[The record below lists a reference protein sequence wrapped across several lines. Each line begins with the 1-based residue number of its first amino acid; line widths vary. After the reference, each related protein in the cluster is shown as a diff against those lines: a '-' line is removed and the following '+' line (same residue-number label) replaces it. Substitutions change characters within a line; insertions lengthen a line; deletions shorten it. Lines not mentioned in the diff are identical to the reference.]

1 MKKHIDYLQK
11 AQSFFKAQSWIMLLL
26 ETASGVLFGAVL
38 KAALGGTVAA
48 WIAILLGLFWLI
60 FVALKFI
67 SQKQF
72 PTAIVDDLI
81 AENQLD
87 NANKE
92 LVRRNIVLGF
102 LSESVTTL
110 NGETCRLENS
120 DADSLCKM
128 SIREGLTTVLA
139 PLVQRPH
146 QILGCIESKFSVFV
160 GVLDQS
166 LGDTG
171 DNDHPNQFLCLRDD
185 FAVSTQIDHGL
196 MRDSRASGFRL
207 SAQEAVRRA
216 FNENRMNRADAEFE
230 SCKLAVMVS
239 PLPVVCDPKNVDGV
253 IVIFTN
259 CGHQYPS
266 DLEATLKIYGQ
277 IVSNWRWH
285 YSECEF
291 RAKYGVRVSDVLRA
305 PRPTPESESA
315 LSPDAPP
322 QSAT

>member
-1 MKKHIDYLQK
+1 
-11 AQSFFKAQSWIMLLL
+11 MLIL
-26 ETASGVLFGAVL
+26 ETGLGVVFGAVL
-38 KAALGGTVAA
+38 KAALGGTVAG
-48 WIAILLGLFWLI
+48 WIAVLLGSFWLV
-60 FVALKFI
+60 FVALKFV

-81 AENQLD
+81 AESQLD

-120 DADSLCKM
+120 DADSLCKI

-160 GVLDQS
+160 GILDHS
-166 LGDTG
+166 IGDVG
-171 DNDHPNQFLCLRDD
+171 DNEHPNQFLCLRDD
-185 FAVSTQIDHGL
+185 FALSTHIDNEL

-216 FNENRMNRADAEFE
+216 FNENRMHRADAEFG

-239 PLPVVCDPKNVDGV
+239 PLPVVCDPQNVDGV

-266 DLEATLKIYGQ
+266 DLEGTLKIYGQ
-277 IVSNWRWH
+277 IISNWRWH
-285 YSECEF
+285 YSQCEF
-291 RAKYGVRVSDVLRA
+291 RAENGFRFSELIRA
-305 PRPTPESESA
+305 PQASPAPESA

-322 QSAT
+322 PSVP